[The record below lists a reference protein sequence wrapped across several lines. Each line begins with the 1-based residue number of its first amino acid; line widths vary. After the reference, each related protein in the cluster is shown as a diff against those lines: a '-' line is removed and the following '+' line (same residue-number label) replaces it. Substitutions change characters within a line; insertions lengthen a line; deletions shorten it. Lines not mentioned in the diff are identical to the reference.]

1 MHGHAE
7 TCSKIFQQH
16 ARVKT
21 SRTNCREVRVH
32 PRDERHRDLG
42 AKRCAQCNGPPAA
55 PRRPAVSP
63 AVRRASASGTDMLM
77 AGFIAD
83 AYYRIAHRPPATFTS
98 CGPGSA
104 SSSGTSCAACRP
116 PGGLAVTST
125 NPGFLDINLISPGN
139 DFRRAS
145 VDAVLGALEL
155 AHDLEAGMVIVMPGR
170 RHALSPAPD
179 DACRWRLDQALE
191 ILLERAAALGVT
203 IAARSTSSARPGPS
217 APSASTASPSTSSS
231 TSNRRCRACTTT
243 SPRSGSS
250 GGPFRR
256 PARSRASRRPER
268 RRVTSPTEPR
278 R

>member
-1 MHGHAE
+1 MQALRSVQWTAGCAAATSGIARGPSCLGKRHRHVDGRFHRGRLLPDRSPAAGHV
-7 TCSKIFQQH
+7 H
-16 ARVKT
+16 V
-21 SRTNCREVRVH
+21 VRAGFGKF
-32 PRDERHRDLG
+32 ERHEL
-42 AKRCAQCNGPPAA
+42 
-55 PRRPAVSP
+55 RRLPTA
-63 AVRRASASGTDMLM
+63 R
-77 AGFIAD
+77 
-83 AYYRIAHRPPATFTS
+83 
-98 CGPGSA
+98 
-104 SSSGTSCAACRP
+104 
-116 PGGLAVTST
+116 GLAVTST

-179 DACRWRLDQALE
+179 DACRWRPDQALE

-203 IAARSTSSARPGPS
+203 IAARSTSSVRPGPS